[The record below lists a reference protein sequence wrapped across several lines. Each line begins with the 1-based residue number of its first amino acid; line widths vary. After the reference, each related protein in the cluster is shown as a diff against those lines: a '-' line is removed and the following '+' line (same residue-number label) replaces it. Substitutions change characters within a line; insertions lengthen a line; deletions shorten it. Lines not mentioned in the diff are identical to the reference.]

1 MLVIDHLSYFGA
13 GSCACALA
21 SVGTDP
27 LSPEGRPF
35 CPSIDTV
42 YGCEV
47 ADYDIGMMRAFVLV
61 YETGTVTAAAERLF
75 MSQPSVSYTLRR
87 LRALFGDQLF
97 VRRGQRLEPTPV
109 AEELYPKLRRLLE
122 SADEVM
128 AGASAF
134 APETSTRHFRMRMTD
149 VGLSGLLPRIF
160 TRIHAEAPG
169 VVLDVEALNLS
180 TVVEDLRSGQAD
192 AAICTTRLDAPDLL
206 REPLFT
212 QAYAGICAAD
222 HPRISDAP
230 TQAEYEAERHI
241 AVATSTGHRAFDE
254 RVRELGINRRVSLVI
269 PSFSALLNIVPGTEL
284 LSYAPA
290 SVAGRLSETGRL
302 RSFEMPFELPV
313 TQIALYTLRRELPSS
328 EFDWF
333 RGALVSALA

>member
-1 MLVIDHLSYFGA
+1 M
-13 GSCACALA
+13 
-21 SVGTDP
+21 P
-27 LSPEGRPF
+27 
-35 CPSIDTV
+35 
-42 YGCEV
+42 
-47 ADYDIGMMRAFVLV
+47 DYDIGMMRAFVLV

-128 AGASAF
+128 AGAAAF
-134 APETSTRHFRMRMTD
+134 RPETSTRHFRMRMTD

-160 TRIHAEAPG
+160 ARLRAEAPG
-169 VVLDVEALNLS
+169 IVLDVEALNLS
-180 TVVEDLRSGQAD
+180 TVVEELRAGLAD
-192 AAICTTRLDAPDLL
+192 AVICTTRLDAPDLL

-212 QAYAGICAAD
+212 QEYAGICAED
-222 HPRISDAP
+222 HPRIGDAP
-230 TQAEYEAERHI
+230 TRSEYEAELHV

-254 RVRELGINRRVSLVI
+254 RVRELGIERHVSLVI
-269 PSFSALLNIVPGTEL
+269 PSFSALLNIIPGTDL

-290 SVAGRLSETGRL
+290 SVAGRLAETGQL
-302 RSFEMPFELPV
+302 RTFTMPFDLPV
-313 TQIALYTLRRELPSS
+313 TEISLYTLRRELPSA

-333 RGALVSALA
+333 RETLIDALA